1 MCVCE
6 WHGMLPT
13 TRAGKVTVGVLAVF
27 TVAMNPPV
35 ITLVDAPRLVA
46 GMSSLYLWTVGW
58 GVAITLVLV
67 WAAWRDAFALTEDQV
82 PPELREADETAVA
95 ESAGGRSTAGGDA

>member
-1 MCVCE
+1 M
-6 WHGMLPT
+6 PT

-35 ITLVDAPRLVA
+35 ISLVDAPRLVA
-46 GMSSLYLWTVGW
+46 GMSALYLWTVGW
-58 GVAITLVLV
+58 GITITLVLV

-82 PPELREADETAVA
+82 PPELRETDEGATA
-95 ESAGGRSTAGGDA
+95 EMRGRESTAGGDA